1 MENGYMENESREG
14 WMAYASVGASTATH
28 ARKRQGKW
36 AISCSHAP
44 PPSLTSSICTPI
56 SSIPSCERARIHV
69 HESRAHGCMSR
80 GHAGAEGKKAGGT
93 AGRGRGCSI
102 QAGRQAGPMRGT
114 ATLQAGY
121 RPATCH
127 ATHQQGGRCN
137 TKPRAAYGTHQQVV
151 NDNISNPAG
160 RLQAGC
166 LSHNPPAG
174 MQ

>member
-93 AGRGRGCSI
+93 AGRGRGCCTKPPQGCISI
-102 QAGRQAGPMRGT
+102 HAGRQAHEGHR
-114 ATLQAGY
+114 
-121 RPATCH
+121 
-127 ATHQQGGRCN
+127 
-137 TKPRAAYGTHQQVV
+137 
-151 NDNISNPAG
+151 NPAG
-160 RLQAGC
+160 RLQAGY
-166 LSHNPPAG
+166 LSRDPPAG
-174 MQ
+174 GEVQHQTQGCIRYPPAGSQ